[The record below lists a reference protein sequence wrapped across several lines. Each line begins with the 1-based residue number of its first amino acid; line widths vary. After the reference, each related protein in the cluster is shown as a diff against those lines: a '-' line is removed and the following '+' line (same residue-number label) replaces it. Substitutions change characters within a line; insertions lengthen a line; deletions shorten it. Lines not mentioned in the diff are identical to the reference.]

1 MTLTAQ
7 EAAEIALDW
16 ELCRKIADRIR
27 YWDGIRPEDG
37 EDFAHDVLL
46 EMIERARRNGG
57 NLSVS
62 ELWRAARCV
71 RSRYWRAYK
80 RGRSVLSLNMV
91 IQATE
96 RPIELW
102 ETLEDKNIDLDA
114 WLEARLRLGEM
125 PCGVLRI
132 AKKLERGDPLTPNQR
147 ALLIR
152 FRKDGKPTAQEV
164 WARNHYRSRRSQG
177 LCVSC
182 GEENRVSAHCP
193 RCLEK
198 RRPSRWRS
206 RRRKRTWQRTLRA
219 HWKKQG
225 RCSRCGAVPEPGRKR
240 CSSCLAKDSE
250 HLRRWRKARA
260 EAEARAPKQLVLPG
274 QKG

>member
-16 ELCRKIADRIR
+16 GLCRKIADRIR
-27 YWDGIRPEDG
+27 YCDGIRPEDG
-37 EDFAHDVLL
+37 EDFAQDVLL
-46 EMIERARRNGG
+46 EMIVRARRDDG

-62 ELWRAARCV
+62 EMWRAARCV

-102 ETLEDKNIDLDA
+102 ETLEGKNIDLDA
-114 WLEARLRLGEM
+114 WLEARLRLGEL
-125 PCGVLRI
+125 PGGVLLI

-164 WARNHYRSRRSQG
+164 RARNLYRSRRSQG
-177 LCVSC
+177 LCVRC
-182 GEENRVSAHCP
+182 GEENRDSTLCP
-193 RCLEK
+193 RCREV
-198 RRPSRWRS
+198 RRVDRWR
-206 RRRKRTWQRTLRA
+206 RRRRNKTWQRTLRA

-225 RCSRCGAVPEPGRKR
+225 RCTRCGAVPEPGRKR
-240 CSSCLAKDSE
+240 CSSCHAKDRE

-260 EAEARAPKQLVLPG
+260 EAEARAPKQLVFPG